1 MSRIVYILIGL
12 SFFIAVDSVGQQDSL
27 RIEFTNFGADYY
39 RNGSE
44 TDKSAFKTYLTQVDP
59 ALKKYKAGRRLNF
72 GGKVLTYAGGALIAV
87 NIYDV
92 FFEKKDKYTFGI
104 AGAGLIGAGIPI
116 SNWGKRKTKAGIEIY
131 NTSDR
136 LPSIKLEEKIEKK
149 PFLSS
154 ETALLVRVPVFGK
167 KITYLTQALAKPN
180 LNPKTKAS
188 FEKQLETTITENK
201 AYFDILIDGFKTN
214 YTSSQVFFVPDSLF
228 KQFNAGRRDVFLNEN
243 NEIDPSIKGPVGDYL
258 LMIQGNSVEQ
268 LLLVDK
274 NGYRLD
280 KPFPYKR
287 NTFLPA
293 FKKLFEREKYMSK
306 QIAWFNKKLKE
317 IKYIQK

>member
-1 MSRIVYILIGL
+1 M
-12 SFFIAVDSVGQQDSL
+12 
-27 RIEFTNFGADYY
+27 
-39 RNGSE
+39 
-44 TDKSAFKTYLTQVDP
+44 
-59 ALKKYKAGRRLNF
+59 
-72 GGKVLTYAGGALIAV
+72 LTYIGGALVAV

-136 LPSIKLEEKIEKK
+136 IPTIDQEEKIEKK

-167 KITYLTQALAKPN
+167 KINYLTQALAKPN
-180 LNPKTKAS
+180 LNPKTRAS
-188 FEKQLETTITENK
+188 FEKQLKTTISENK
-201 AYFDILIDGFKTN
+201 AYFNILTDGFKTN
-214 YTSSQVFFVPDSLF
+214 YTSSLVYFVPDSLF
-228 KQFNAGRRDVFLNEN
+228 KEFNAGRRDVFLNEN
-243 NEIDPSIKGPVGDYL
+243 NEIDPSIKGPEEDYL

-274 NGYRLD
+274 NGHQLD
-280 KPFPYKR
+280 KPFPYKK

-293 FKKLFEREKYMSK
+293 FKKLFDKKNYIIS
-306 QIAWFNKKLKE
+306 QIAWFDKKLTE
-317 IKYIQK
+317 IKYLQK

>member
-1 MSRIVYILIGL
+1 MSRIIYILLGL
-12 SFFIAVDSVGQQDSL
+12 SLLFITESVGQKDSL

-39 RNGSE
+39 HNGSE
-44 TDKSAFKTYLTQVDP
+44 TDKSAFKTYLAQVDP
-59 ALKKYKAGRRLNF
+59 ALKKYKVGQRLNF
-72 GGKVLTYAGGALIAV
+72 GGKVLTYIGGALIAV

-136 LPSIKLEEKIEKK
+136 IPSIKIEEKLEKK
-149 PFLSS
+149 PVFTS

-167 KITYLTQALAKPN
+167 KINYLTQALTKPN
-180 LNPKTKAS
+180 LNPKARAS
-188 FEKQLETTITENK
+188 FEKQLKTTITENK
-201 AYFDILIDGFKTN
+201 AYFDIITEGFKTN
-214 YTSSQVFFVPDSLF
+214 YTSSEVFFVPDSLF

-243 NEIDPSIKGPVGDYL
+243 NEIDPSIKGPKDDYL

-274 NGYRLD
+274 NGNQLD

-306 QIAWFNKKLKE
+306 QIAWFDKKLTE
-317 IKYIQK
+317 IKYLQK

>member
-1 MSRIVYILIGL
+1 MARIIYIFIGL
-12 SFFIAVDSVGQQDSL
+12 SLFFISESVGQKDSL
-27 RIEFTNFGADYY
+27 RIEFTTFGADYY
-39 RNGSE
+39 HNGSE
-44 TDKSAFKTYLTQVDP
+44 TDKSAFKTYLAQVDP

-116 SNWGKRKTKAGIEIY
+116 SNWGKRKTKAGLEIY
-131 NTSDR
+131 NNSDKM
-136 LPSIKLEEKIEKK
+136 PNIMQEEKIEKK
-149 PFLSS
+149 PMLTS

-167 KITYLTQALAKPN
+167 KINYLTQALAKPN
-180 LNPKTKAS
+180 LNPKARAS
-188 FEKQLETTITENK
+188 FERQLETTITENQ
-201 AYFDILIDGFKTN
+201 AYFDILMDGFKTN

-243 NEIDPSIKGPVGDYL
+243 NEIDPSIKGPQDDYL

-274 NGYRLD
+274 DGYRLD

-306 QIAWFNKKLKE
+306 QIAWFDKKLKE
-317 IKYIQK
+317 IKNLK